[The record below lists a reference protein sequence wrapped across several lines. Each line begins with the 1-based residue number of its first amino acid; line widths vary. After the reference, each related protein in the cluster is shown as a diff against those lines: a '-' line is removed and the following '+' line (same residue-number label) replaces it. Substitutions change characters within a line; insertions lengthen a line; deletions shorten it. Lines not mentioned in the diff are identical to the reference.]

1 MLCIGNGFPDDE
13 DCRNICGVVYQP
25 RSRGKKL
32 CVWISNYEKEECNLR
47 IGRRIKEVLQ
57 HTGPVVF
64 QSIADQE
71 KHASNKS
78 EDVGSY
84 SV

>member
-1 MLCIGNGFPDDE
+1 MASLMMRTVEISVELSTNLA
-13 DCRNICGVVYQP
+13 

-32 CVWISNYEKEECNLR
+32 CVWISNYEKEDCNLR